1 MRRRRRIN
9 DRFIDPLC
17 PGDVLPKGYRRPGG
31 LEEQEF
37 SPYLK
42 EQVFD
47 KLSENGTFNLEQ
59 LDLTA
64 FEMRHVLPTNMPKAV
79 AQVHA
84 NWAEGFNAKVKK
96 IAAASKCART
106 FF

>member
-1 MRRRRRIN
+1 MTDSSI
-9 DRFIDPLC
+9 RFVPELFFQRGIAAPEIY
-17 PGDVLPKGYRRPGG
+17 PIF
-31 LEEQEF
+31 EEQEF

-42 EQVFD
+42 EHVFD

-64 FEMRHVLPTNMPKAV
+64 FEMKHVLPANMPKAV

-96 IAAASKCART
+96 IAAASKCVRT

>member
-1 MRRRRRIN
+1 MTESSI
-9 DRFIDPLC
+9 RFVPELFFQRAIAAPEVY
-17 PGDVLPKGYRRPGG
+17 PIF
-31 LEEQEF
+31 EEQEF

-42 EQVFD
+42 EHVFD

-64 FEMRHVLPTNMPKAV
+64 FEMKHVLPANMQKAIQQ
-79 AQVHA
+79 AHTG
-84 NWAEGFNAKVKK
+84 WAESFNAKVKK
-96 IAAASKCART
+96 ITAASKCTRT

>member
-1 MRRRRRIN
+1 MSDSSI
-9 DRFIDPLC
+9 RFVPELFFQRAIAAPEIY
-17 PGDVLPKGYRRPGG
+17 PIF
-31 LEEQEF
+31 EEQEF

-59 LDLTA
+59 LDLAA
-64 FEMRHVLPTNMPKAV
+64 FEMKHVLPTNMPKAV
-79 AQVHA
+79 KRVYVG
-84 NWAEGFNAKVKK
+84 WAESFNAKVKNT
-96 IAAASKCART
+96 AATSKCTRT

>member
-1 MRRRRRIN
+1 MTDSSI
-9 DRFIDPLC
+9 RFVPEMFFQRAIAAPEVY
-17 PGDVLPKGYRRPGG
+17 PIF
-31 LEEQEF
+31 EEQEF

-79 AQVHA
+79 AQVSTPRSKRLPQRRNAHA
-84 NWAEGFNAKVKK
+84 RFSEVAYVR
-96 IAAASKCART
+96 S
-106 FF
+106 

>member
-1 MRRRRRIN
+1 MTESSIRFVPELFFRRAIAAPEVYPI
-9 DRFIDPLC
+9 F
-17 PGDVLPKGYRRPGG
+17 
-31 LEEQEF
+31 EEQEF

-42 EQVFD
+42 EHVFD

-64 FEMRHVLPTNMPKAV
+64 FEMKHVLPSNMQKAIQQ
-79 AQVHA
+79 AHTG
-84 NWAEGFNAKVKK
+84 WAESFNAKVKNA
-96 IAAASKCART
+96 AAASKCTRA

>member
-1 MRRRRRIN
+1 MTDSSI
-9 DRFIDPLC
+9 RFVPEMFFQRAIAAPEVY
-17 PGDVLPKGYRRPGG
+17 PIF
-31 LEEQEF
+31 EEQEF

-84 NWAEGFNAKVKK
+84 GWAESFNAKVKNT
-96 IAAASKCART
+96 AAASKYTRT